1 MKLSFAEIDS
11 QHVELLP
18 ARTVMSMFIL
28 GNCCGNGGAGGSSG
42 GNVAC
47 GLAIG
52 SVNAVVPILLG
63 AGTAIGGS
71 GPVCST

>member
-28 GNCCGNGGAGGSSG
+28 GNCCKGGTGGGTG
-42 GNVAC
+42 GGDAC
-47 GLAIG
+47 VVSIGGLAAGVGAI
-52 SVNAVVPILLG
+52 LG
-63 AGTAIGGS
+63 AGTATATGNNS
-71 GPVCST
+71 C

>member
-28 GNCCGNGGAGGSSG
+28 GNCCKGATGGGTGGG
-42 GNVAC
+42 DAC
-47 GLAIG
+47 VISIGGLAAGVGAI
-52 SVNAVVPILLG
+52 LG
-63 AGTAIGGS
+63 AGTATAS
-71 GPVCST
+71 GNNSC

>member
-28 GNCCGNGGAGGSSG
+28 GCCSNGANGGGTGGGDACVVSIGGLALGLGLILGAGGATAT
-42 GNVAC
+42 GNNSC
-47 GLAIG
+47 
-52 SVNAVVPILLG
+52 
-63 AGTAIGGS
+63 
-71 GPVCST
+71 